1 MLAQSSGERL
11 AGSGGGLLALARPS
25 RCPSLAVSRRSTSL
39 GLARSRQSVTRESG
53 LAPCEHGGVTQLSS
67 GRLRTA
73 TAADGPQL
81 LHLWA
86 LLFDED
92 ATTPGG
98 PWKDHAREWF
108 TRYVDDARSA
118 RFPAIDV
125 AGDLVATAIGTL
137 EIGVPSPQCVRGRT
151 VRLANVITLPGHRGQ
166 GHATMLVLDVV
177 AWARSIAAD
186 RVDLSATPVGQRVYE
201 KLGFTVTSAPRMKLV
216 L

>member
-1 MLAQSSGERL
+1 M
-11 AGSGGGLLALARPS
+11 
-25 RCPSLAVSRRSTSL
+25 
-39 GLARSRQSVTRESG
+39 
-53 LAPCEHGGVTQLSS
+53 TQLSS
-67 GRLRTA
+67 ARLRAA

-81 LHLWA
+81 LRLWA

-92 ATTPGG
+92 GSTSGE

-108 TRYVDDARSA
+108 TRYVGDTGNA

-125 AGDLVATAIGTL
+125 DGEIVATAIGTL
-137 EIGVPSPQCVRGRT
+137 EIGVPNPQCVRGRT
-151 VRLANVITLPGHRGQ
+151 VRLANVITVPGHRGQ

-177 AWARSIAAD
+177 AWARSIDAD
-186 RVDLSATPVGQRVYE
+186 RVDLSATPAGQRVYE

>member
-1 MLAQSSGERL
+1 M
-11 AGSGGGLLALARPS
+11 
-25 RCPSLAVSRRSTSL
+25 
-39 GLARSRQSVTRESG
+39 
-53 LAPCEHGGVTQLSS
+53 TQISS

-73 TAADGPQL
+73 TAEDGAQL
-81 LHLWA
+81 LRLWA

-92 ATTPGG
+92 ATTPGE
-98 PWKDHAREWF
+98 PWKDHARDWF
-108 TRYVDDARSA
+108 ARYVDDARNA

-125 AGDLVATAIGTL
+125 NGELVATAIGTL

-151 VRLANVITLPGHRGQ
+151 VRLANVITVPGHRGQ
-166 GHATMLVLDVV
+166 GHGTRLVLDVV

-186 RVDLSATPVGQRVYE
+186 RVDLSATPAGQRVYE